1 MGILEIKAMSR
12 EEQLSTMEL
21 LWDEL
26 CQQDPAVESPEWHK
40 GILDERRSII
50 AEGSATYLTID
61 QVKKRFRP

>member
-21 LWDEL
+21 LWNEL
-26 CQQDPAVESPEWHK
+26 CQQDPAVESPSWHK
-40 GILDERRSII
+40 DILDERRSII

-61 QVKKRFRP
+61 QIKKRFRP

>member
-21 LWDEL
+21 LWNEL
-26 CQQDPAVESPEWHK
+26 CQQDPAVESPGWHK
-40 GILDERRSII
+40 DILDERRSII